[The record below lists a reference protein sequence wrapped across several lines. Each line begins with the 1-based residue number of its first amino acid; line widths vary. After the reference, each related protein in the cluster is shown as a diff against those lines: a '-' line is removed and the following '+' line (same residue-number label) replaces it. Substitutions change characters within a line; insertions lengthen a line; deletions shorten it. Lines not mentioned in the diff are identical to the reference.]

1 MSPRS
6 PERFRQVFERLRGQ
20 INQQERIRDMAWR
33 LRTVDSTVRLKR
45 AQGLFILSLTWCIAS
60 MSLLLVTKILPP
72 SDEVCDQNNII
83 FSPLQASIE
92 YKWINYGDMWAQG
105 SQYRTSFNTS
115 ISDETDKAWLGLL
128 TGRRRLLCRPRLN
141 D

>member
-1 MSPRS
+1 
-6 PERFRQVFERLRGQ
+6 
-20 INQQERIRDMAWR
+20 
-33 LRTVDSTVRLKR
+33 
-45 AQGLFILSLTWCIAS
+45 

-141 D
+141 DWYHRGPDVDVSVPKHQLLALGQKTWHHWKVHPNGGYSARLGGFYQMNCLVCYS